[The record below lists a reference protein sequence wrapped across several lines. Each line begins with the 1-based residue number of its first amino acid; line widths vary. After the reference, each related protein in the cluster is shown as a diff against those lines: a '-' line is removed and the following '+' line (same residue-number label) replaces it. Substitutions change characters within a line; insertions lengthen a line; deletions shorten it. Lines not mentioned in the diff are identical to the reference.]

1 MKVPILLAGPREG
14 CPGKARAGK
23 KARDRN
29 EESSGTPP
37 HVESKAQRLSCSEQ
51 KSSFFPRVNS
61 IRLCMN
67 FYPKKKKKG
76 KSQLGLGE
84 HGWIVPCSRA
94 AGSGLGAPTRCPQS
108 LSHASS
114 QAVPFQ
120 PAKKQGSY
128 RKRASFSALQPH
140 NPIQSHSLP
149 ACIRGVR
156 TGSAPG
162 CSPIPYNPAPLW
174 VSFFPPGL

>member
-1 MKVPILLAGPREG
+1 MKVPILLAGLREG

-37 HVESKAQRLSCSEQ
+37 RVESKAQRLSCSEQ
-51 KSSFFPRVNS
+51 KSYFFPRVNS

-67 FYPKKKKKG
+67 FYPKKKKIRQIPAWFRC
-76 KSQLGLGE
+76 SQ
-84 HGWIVPCSRA
+84 A
-94 AGSGLGAPTRCPQS
+94 AGSGLGAPTWCPQS
-108 LSHASS
+108 LSNASS

-120 PAKKQGSY
+120 PAKKQGSH
-128 RKRASFSALQPH
+128 RKRASFSALQSH
-140 NPIQSHSLP
+140 NPIQSHSLS
-149 ACIRGVR
+149 ACVRGVR

-174 VSFFPPGL
+174 VRFVPPGL